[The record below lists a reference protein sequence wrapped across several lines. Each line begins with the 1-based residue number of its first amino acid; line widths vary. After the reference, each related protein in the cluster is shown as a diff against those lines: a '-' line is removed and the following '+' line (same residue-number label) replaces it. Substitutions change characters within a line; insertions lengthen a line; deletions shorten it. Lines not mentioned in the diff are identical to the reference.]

1 MFARPDARHHQIA
14 YVTNDL
20 DAAVALFERDYG
32 APGFFVFSNVGSGA
46 HQPGEPELRI
56 ALSNVG
62 GNEIELIEPIGDT
75 APLFKDL
82 LPRAGAGDDT
92 ELVIRFHHICIR
104 IEGDIDN
111 WNAHTASIDTVK
123 HPIVFSGAMG
133 DNMRFFYTDETQRLG
148 HYVEHVWMSP
158 AIMTQLRSV
167 IPRYPAQ
174 EQTT

>member
-56 ALSNVG
+56 ALSHVG

-75 APLFKDL
+75 APLFKDAL
-82 LPRAGAGDDT
+82 VKQAGGDASG
-92 ELVIRFHHICIR
+92 LVIRFHHTCIR
-104 IEGDIDN
+104 IDGGIDN
-111 WNAHTASIDTVK
+111 WHAHAASIDTAR

-133 DNMRFFYTDETQRLG
+133 DDLRFFYTDETSRLG

-158 AIMTQLRSV
+158 AIMAQMRSL
-167 IPRYPAQ
+167 IPHYPALGKS
-174 EQTT
+174 T